1 MFPFPRAAPLGLFVA
16 SLLVLAGCATRPV
29 NPPLAHYEPAK
40 GYFMADRLAQ
50 RNRGSKDN
58 LVFLAFS
65 GGGTRAAAFSYGVLE
80 ALRRIEIASASGTKI
95 RLLDAVDVITGVSG
109 GSFTALAYGLYG
121 EKLFDDYDT
130 RFLERSGLAAEVAP
144 FVAPTP
150 VDEDDGAVVV
160 EVDGRAYRVKL
171 PEGFAK
177 AKSGAAKRPSGGR
190 RNVAGV
196 APTGNDLKSPIQ
208 GTVLKVAVSQ
218 GDVVEAGQLIC
229 VVEAMKMENEMVA
242 HQAGTATEQA
252 GRFGQ
257 VHRCRGV
264 CR

>member
-130 RFLERSGLAAEVAP
+130 RFLKRDVQGELIARALNPLDWGDLLSVGWGRSELAANYYDEILFNGATMADMP
-144 FVAPTP
+144 HTGP
-150 VDEDDGAVVV
+150 VIAVGATDLASGSRIVFSPQTFNVMCADLSSFRLARAAAASSAVPVV
-160 EVDGRAYRVKL
+160 R
-171 PEGFAK
+171 
-177 AKSGAAKRPSGGR
+177 
-190 RNVAGV
+190 
-196 APTGNDLKSPIQ
+196 
-208 GTVLKVAVSQ
+208 
-218 GDVVEAGQLIC
+218 
-229 VVEAMKMENEMVA
+229 
-242 HQAGTATEQA
+242 H
-252 GRFGQ
+252 
-257 VHRCRGV
+257 
-264 CR
+264 